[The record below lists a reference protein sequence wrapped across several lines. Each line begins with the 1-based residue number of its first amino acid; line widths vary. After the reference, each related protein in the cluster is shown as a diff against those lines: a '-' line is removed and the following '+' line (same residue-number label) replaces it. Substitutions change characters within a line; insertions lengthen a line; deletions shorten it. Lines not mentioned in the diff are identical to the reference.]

1 MKFQTHAN
9 FFSRA
14 RRPLQWCVAVYWIAL
29 FVATHLPLGEEAFPS
44 QVSDKSL
51 HWIAYTGL
59 AFLLCCWREA
69 IKRVTFRCLVQIVV
83 LLAFYASLEEL
94 LQIPIGRHAD
104 VRDGIADMGGS
115 GCGILL
121 FAVVR
126 ALCGRQGHQN
136 DAK

>member
-1 MKFQTHAN
+1 MTHLKPQPCAEV
-9 FFSRA
+9 FSRA
-14 RRPLQWCVAVYWIAL
+14 RRPLQWCVAVYWTAL

-69 IKRVTFRCLVQIVV
+69 IGRVTLRRLALIVLV
-83 LLAFYASLEEL
+83 LAVYAILEEL
-94 LQIPIGRHAD
+94 LQIPVGRHAD
-104 VRDGIADMGGS
+104 LYDGIADMLGS
-115 GCGILL
+115 GCGIVL

-126 ALCGRQGHQN
+126 TFCDRFGAAN
-136 DAK
+136 